1 MPIPA
6 ARLRRHRFIA
16 ALAVA
21 ILPVA
26 AQADLVTL
34 QSGDSTG
41 TTYFRGFAAIW
52 NSPNGTGPIDAGNIF
67 GQDYSSNF
75 APAVVQASQS
85 LTRDGST
92 LIARSQGVSRGFYA
106 SSNFAEIDVRNVV
119 AGNQYYAVGGTG
131 SKTAL
136 RVEDPFE
143 LARRATFRWTV
154 TGTST
159 LPSGVTGDSTSR
171 LDFGYST
178 DPFSD
183 WFDLFA
189 NPANLNA
196 QKFLGPGTYEF
207 TVPLVLGQPL
217 YVHFWSSAFT
227 QIDPGEAP
235 LGGNFKLTADF
246 ASTFVLEAI
255 DLFDENDEQLFY
267 DWAVVD
273 EESGETLFDNF
284 GRAAFIED
292 APPLPEVVPVPAP
305 AVLLLSGLGLLAA
318 RRRAAVRA

>member
-1 MPIPA
+1 MPAPG
-6 ARLRRHRFIA
+6 ARINRHHVVA
-16 ALAVA
+16 ALALAV
-21 ILPVA
+21 LPVVA
-26 AQADLVTL
+26 HADLVTV

-41 TTYFRGFAAIW
+41 TSFYRGFAAIW
-52 NSPNGTGPIDAGNIF
+52 NSPNGTGAIDGGDIF
-67 GQDYSSNF
+67 GQDFASNF
-75 APAVVQASQS
+75 GPGVVQASQS
-85 LTRDGST
+85 VTRGGST

-119 AGNQYYAVGGTG
+119 AGHQYYAVGGTG

-143 LARRATFRWTV
+143 LARRATFRWNV

-159 LPSGVTGDSTSR
+159 LPPGATGDATSR

-178 DPFSD
+178 DPSSD
-183 WFDLFA
+183 WFDLFS

-196 QKFLGPGTYEF
+196 EKFLGPGTYEF
-207 TVPLVLGQPL
+207 TVPLVAGETMFI
-217 YVHFWSSAFT
+217 HFWSSAFT

-235 LGGNFKLTADF
+235 VGGNFKLTADF

-255 DLFDENDEQLFY
+255 DLFDENEDQLFY
-267 DWAVVD
+267 DWSIVD
-273 EESGETLFDNF
+273 EETGETLFDNF

-305 AVLLLSGLGLLAA
+305 AVLLLSALGMLAA
-318 RRRAAVRA
+318 RRRCSANA